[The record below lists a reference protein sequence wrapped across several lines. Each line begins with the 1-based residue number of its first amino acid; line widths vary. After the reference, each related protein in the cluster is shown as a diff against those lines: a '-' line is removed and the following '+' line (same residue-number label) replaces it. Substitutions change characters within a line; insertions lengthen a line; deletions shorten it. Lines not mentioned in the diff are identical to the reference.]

1 MPTQWKIHTYDIS
14 HIYFW
19 PTWNMNCH
27 SVELCVF
34 RGKRTLVAHF
44 RVWPSMHR
52 GVNAKPFD
60 TSAGVALMYVTAA
73 ACFPFPQPHKAP
85 TFPLAP
91 RCSEQPDYH
100 VHVHRHAQQP
110 HSTLGAKIT
119 HSKAAYCFNMICH
132 RSQIGLLCSARP
144 EQQQQ
149 QQQQHWEIY
158 EVCRQAAKKGWKT
171 ALLIST
177 PTRLNSSVKDSYTHT
192 NTHTEYGMVGQKR
205 DDCSQLAM
213 GLVVL
218 LENPGALGLILLP
231 LHSISL
237 PQPASLWGCLCVVLL
252 LFHTHTHTHTQTA
265 LSPYQKR
272 KAALFAQ
279 TVSCSNFRCE
289 QLVFRPARGIFT
301 LLMSPEK
308 HWSICL
314 RDQTIPPA
322 VVREGELHIS
332 LPKLLLTSSLEPPTF
347 RSCPK
352 K

>member
-149 QQQQHWEIY
+149 QQHWEIY

-252 LFHTHTHTHTQTA
+252 LFHTHTHT
-265 LSPYQKR
+265 R
-272 KAALFAQ
+272 K
-279 TVSCSNFRCE
+279 
-289 QLVFRPARGIFT
+289 QLYPLIRKGRLRS
-301 LLMSPEK
+301 LLKQS
-308 HWSICL
+308 HVATS
-314 RDQTIPPA
+314 A
-322 VVREGELHIS
+322 V
-332 LPKLLLTSSLEPPTF
+332 SSLFSGLQGGFSHCLCPQRNTEASAWGTR
-347 RSCPK
+347 RSPQLWSGRVNYT
-352 K
+352 